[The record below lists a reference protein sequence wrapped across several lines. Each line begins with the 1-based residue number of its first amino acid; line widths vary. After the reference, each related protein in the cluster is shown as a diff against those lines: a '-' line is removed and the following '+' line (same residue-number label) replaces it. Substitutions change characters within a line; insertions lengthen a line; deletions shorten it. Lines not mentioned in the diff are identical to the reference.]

1 MLVLKKSKKMRI
13 KKNVM
18 LVIAIGLLAF
28 GIFNFSNT
36 IYAQNNNNFTS
47 PIELNNGAPFQER
60 LIILVVEQLITI
72 VAPITGSVV
81 LMFTQFL
88 NKKGIKISQE
98 TQDYFAKTASD
109 YVKNEARYMFK
120 QFMDVNSPYYAELR
134 EGRISPKLRE
144 KVYNRTKD
152 NLERELK
159 SDSFSRAAK
168 KMLKSNL
175 ETVIESAVSKNHQDT
190 ANRTKDLLTE
200 LVPIAIESALLY
212 NENKVLND
220 EQKEKIIDTAM
231 ESLKKNFDQEYVIM
245 SIENT
250 KMYLQ
255 AELRKR
261 ISQTDFLSD
270 G

>member
-13 KKNVM
+13 KKNAM
-18 LVIAIGLLAF
+18 LVIAVGLLAF
-28 GIFNFSNT
+28 GIFNFSST
-36 IYAQNNNNFTS
+36 IYAQNNDNSTS
-47 PIELNNGAPFQER
+47 SIESNNGAPFQER

-120 QFMDVNSPYYAELR
+120 QFMDVNSPHYAELR

-175 ETVIESAVSKNHQDT
+175 KTVIESAVSKNHQDT
-190 ANRTKDLLTE
+190 ANRAKDLLTE

-220 EQKEKIIDTAM
+220 EQKEKIIDTAV